1 MAETAS
7 RSGAS
12 VPVRTSAPAYG
23 AAAASAGTTDSADTT
38 DTTDLIVVGGGPAG
52 CAAARTAA
60 GVGMRTILIEPDGLC
75 RTLHRIP
82 ALDNVL
88 GGWTD
93 GRRLADSVAAE
104 IRATRLCR
112 LELGSRVRDVHAD
125 DERVTVTVTVAAD
138 TPDAPDACGS
148 TKTITAPYA
157 VIATGVAPVQ
167 PADAAWIT
175 APRGLRLPPLW
186 RADAAADVA
195 SRTIL
200 VLGGDRPIGTFLR
213 AHPDTGT
220 RLLVAYPGADA
231 YKTEEIRDDPRVT
244 LLPVRHVTLTR
255 HGPDG
260 VAAELTCRDG
270 ERRTVTADAAYAS
283 IGSAPAAPG
292 GGLVR
297 GGDGYC
303 RPADQHPRLLVAG
316 DLRGARFQRIMTAMG
331 SGSEA
336 ALQAYYASLTR
347 PSATEPSA
355 TQPSATEP
363 SATQSSITRPSV
375 TRQP

>member
-1 MAETAS
+1 MST
-7 RSGAS
+7 
-12 VPVRTSAPAYG
+12 
-23 AAAASAGTTDSADTT
+23 DTT

-93 GRRLADSVAAE
+93 GRVLADSVAAE

-112 LELGSRVRDVHAD
+112 LELGSRVTDVHAD
-125 DERVTVTVTVAAD
+125 DERVTATVTVVGAAAD
-138 TPDAPDACGS
+138 VTDTPCAPDTLGS

-175 APRGLRLPPLW
+175 APRELRPPPLW
-186 RADAAADVA
+186 RADEASGTA
-195 SRTIL
+195 SRTLL
-200 VLGGDRPIGTFLR
+200 VLGADRPIGTFLR

-220 RLLVAYPGADA
+220 RLLVAYPGEDA

-244 LLPVRHVTLTR
+244 LLSVRHVTLTR

-270 ERRTVTADAAYAS
+270 RRRTVTADAAYAS
-283 IGSAPAAPG
+283 IGSAPTAPG

-297 GGDGYC
+297 DGDGYC

-316 DLRGARFQRIMTAMG
+316 DLRAARFQRIMTAMG

-336 ALQAYYASLTR
+336 ALRAYYASLT
-347 PSATEPSA
+347 
-355 TQPSATEP
+355 
-363 SATQSSITRPSV
+363 
-375 TRQP
+375 

>member
-7 RSGAS
+7 RSG
-12 VPVRTSAPAYG
+12 PPAV
-23 AAAASAGTTDSADTT
+23 ST

-93 GRRLADSVAAE
+93 GRVLADSVAAE

-112 LELGSRVRDVHAD
+112 LELGSRVTDVHAD
-125 DERVTVTVTVAAD
+125 DERVTVTVTVVGDAAD
-138 TPDAPDACGS
+138 GADVTGTPCAPDAGGS

-175 APRGLRLPPLW
+175 APRELRLPPLW
-186 RADAAADVA
+186 RADEASGAA
-195 SRTIL
+195 SRTLL
-200 VLGGDRPIGTFLR
+200 VLGADRPIGTFLR

-220 RLLVAYPGADA
+220 RLLVAYPGEDA

-244 LLPVRHVTLTR
+244 LLPVRHATLTR

-270 ERRTVTADAAYAS
+270 RRRTVTADAAYAS
-283 IGSAPAAPG
+283 IGSAPTAPR

-316 DLRGARFQRIMTAMG
+316 DLRAARFQRIMTAMG

-336 ALQAYYASLTR
+336 ALKAYYASL
-347 PSATEPSA
+347 P
-355 TQPSATEP
+355 QPSAT
-363 SATQSSITRPSV
+363 
-375 TRQP
+375 

>member
-1 MAETAS
+1 MAETES

-12 VPVRTSAPAYG
+12 AVS
-23 AAAASAGTTDSADTT
+23 T
-38 DTTDLIVVGGGPAG
+38 DTTELIVVGGGPAG

-112 LELGSRVRDVHAD
+112 LELGSRVKDVHAD
-125 DERVTVTVTVAAD
+125 DERVTVTVTVVAD
-138 TPDAPDACGS
+138 VTDAPETPDTPDACGS

-220 RLLVAYPGADA
+220 RLLVAYPGEDA

-260 VAAELTCRDG
+260 VAAELTCRNG

-316 DLRGARFQRIMTAMG
+316 DLRGARFQRIMTALG

-336 ALQAYYASLTR
+336 ALQAYYASLTQQ
-347 PSATEPSA
+347 SA

-363 SATQSSITRPSV
+363 SATQPSFTQPSV
-375 TRQP
+375 TQQP